1 MGGLAK
7 LSTRM
12 VALLLKVCALSI
24 TLNTYTQKHRGGMGG
39 LAKLSARMLCC
50 TNFFPDVCSEHL
62 HLQSSES
69 GWVDLQNFQVVC
81 ALNTYM
87 EKAASRDG
95 WTCKSFRSHGRS
107 AAQMFF
113 KTCALN
119 TYMEKAVSRD
129 GWTCKS
135 FEVCVL
141 DSR

>member
-1 MGGLAK
+1 MIKTGRDGMGGLAK

-81 ALNTYM
+81 ALNTSG
-87 EKAASRDG
+87 KVKILFDDR
-95 WTCKSFRSHGRS
+95 TKSDKNFVCSVG
-107 AAQMFF
+107 Q
-113 KTCALN
+113 KILG
-119 TYMEKAVSRD
+119 KI
-129 GWTCKS
+129 KS
-135 FEVCVL
+135 GGQ
-141 DSR
+141 